1 MNMKKIKELIDLLD
15 SASLSAIEVKEGENM
30 VRLEKNSGIA
40 MASIGAITTD
50 APVIPQSAVPSETVP
65 AAAAVTSSADD
76 FKAPIIG
83 IYYGRPSPDAKP
95 FVEVGTKVKKGMTL
109 CIIEAMKVMN
119 EVSCDR
125 DGFIAEICVNNADVV
140 EYGQVLFKIK

>member
-1 MNMKKIKELIDLLD
+1 MNMKKIKELVDLLD
-15 SASLSAIEVKEGENM
+15 SAGLSAIEVKEGENM

-40 MASIGAITTD
+40 MASMGAITTD
-50 APVIPQSAVPSETVP
+50 APVVPQAAVSSETVQST
-65 AAAAVTSSADD
+65 AAFSAGD

-83 IYYGRPSPDAKP
+83 IFYGRPSPDAKP